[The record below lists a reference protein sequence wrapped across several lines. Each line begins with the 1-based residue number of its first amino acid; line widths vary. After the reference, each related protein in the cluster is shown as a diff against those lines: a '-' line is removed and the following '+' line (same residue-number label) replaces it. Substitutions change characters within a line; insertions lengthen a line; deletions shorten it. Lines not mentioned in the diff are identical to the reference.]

1 MLQLS
6 VVLGLCVAGCMT
18 SALFL
23 HARADQPGQSR
34 SRLPWILILHPAVLF
49 TGFFAYQ
56 EADRVYG
63 SGLAGLSAWG
73 ALWPLAVEIASR
85 ARPYRVTR
93 LLRLYMQYRQLLPFG
108 AEYKKYRRKARPLLC
123 TQRVLIGL
131 AIPTIFAG
139 LYITDWIS
147 NGI

>member
-6 VVLGLCVAGCMT
+6 VALGLCVAGCMM
-18 SALFL
+18 SALLL

-34 SRLPWILILHPAVLF
+34 SRLPWVVILHPAVLF
-49 TGFFAYQ
+49 IGFFAYQ

-63 SGLAGLSAWG
+63 SGLAGLAAWG
-73 ALWPLAVEIASR
+73 VLWPLAVEIASR
-85 ARPYRVTR
+85 GRPYRVTR
-93 LLRLYMQYRQLLPFG
+93 LLRLYLQNQHILPFG

-123 TQRVLIGL
+123 TQRVLMGVAAPIS
-131 AIPTIFAG
+131 FAG